1 MDGNGR
7 WAQNQSQDR
16 LYGHSYG
23 VESVR
28 EVVKGAVDLG
38 IKYLTIYA
46 FSTENWGRPQSE
58 VEGIMQLLATT
69 IANEIK
75 PLASKGVKM
84 EFIGD
89 LSILPIEIQERIKE
103 AQSVEI
109 KEVKLTLVI
118 ALNYSARWEITR
130 ATQLIAEKV
139 KNGELKS
146 EDVTQDTIS
155 KYLTTNGVPDPELM
169 IRTSG
174 EVRLSNFLLW
184 QLSYSELIFTDVLW
198 PDFNKEEF
206 TKAINIYL
214 NRVRR
219 FGKI

>member
-28 EVVKGAVDLG
+28 EVVKGAVDLD

-58 VEGIMQLLATT
+58 VDGIMQLLATT

-109 KEVKLTLVI
+109 KEVKLTLII

-130 ATQLIAEKV
+130 AMQLIAEKV
-139 KNGELKS
+139 KDGSIQPK
-146 EDVTQDTIS
+146 DITQDTIS
-155 KYLTTNGVPDPELM
+155 EHLTTSSVPDPELM

-214 NRVRR
+214 SRVRR

>member
-89 LSILPIEIQERIKE
+89 LSILPIEIQKRIKE